1 MSDKILSKKI
11 IIYTD
16 GGSRGNPGPSAL
28 GAVIA
33 DEKGKIIKKYG
44 QFLGEMTNNQAE
56 YQAVIFALKK
66 VKALLGKDK
75 IQNIEVEVRSDSEL
89 LVSQLGGKFKILDEN
104 IQKLFIL
111 VWNLKIDYK
120 KVDFVSIPREKNQEA
135 DALANQALDEQGREK
150 TLF

>member
-11 IIYTD
+11 IVYTD

-28 GAVIA
+28 GMVLA
-33 DEKGKIIKKYG
+33 DEKGKTIKKYS

-66 VKALLGKDK
+66 IKALLGKDK
-75 IQNIEVEVRSDSEL
+75 IQHLEVEIRSDSEL
-89 LVSQLGGKFKILDEN
+89 MVSQLGGKFKIIEEG
-104 IQKLFIL
+104 IQRLFIL

-120 KVDFVSIPREKNQEA
+120 KVDFVLIPREENQEA

>member
-1 MSDKILSKKI
+1 MNQRHLIV
-11 IIYTD
+11 YTD

-28 GAVIA
+28 GVVLA

-66 VKALLGKDK
+66 IKALLGKDK
-75 IQNIEVEVRSDSEL
+75 IQSLEVEIRSDSEL
-89 LVSQLGGKFKILDEN
+89 LVSQLQGKFKILDEN
-104 IQKLFIL
+104 IQKLFIS

-120 KVDFVSIPREKNQEA
+120 KVEFVLIPREKNKEA
-135 DALANQALDEQGREK
+135 DFLANDTLDQKGRIQK
-150 TLF
+150 LI

>member
-1 MSDKILSKKI
+1 MKKI

-28 GAVIA
+28 GVIIA

-56 YQAVIFALKK
+56 YEAVIFALKK

-75 IQNIEVEVRSDSEL
+75 IQDIEVEVRSDSEL
-89 LVSQLGGKFKILDEN
+89 LVSQMQGKFKIMDEDM
-104 IQKLFIL
+104 QRLFIS

-120 KVDFVSIPREKNQEA
+120 KVEFVSIPREKNYEA
-135 DALANQALDEQGREK
+135 DALANQAMDEQGRDQK
-150 TLF
+150 LF

>member
-1 MSDKILSKKI
+1 MNQRHLIV
-11 IIYTD
+11 YTD

-28 GAVIA
+28 GVVLA
-33 DEKGKIIKKYG
+33 DEKGKIIKKYS

-66 VKALLGKDK
+66 VKALLGKNE
-75 IQNIEVEVRSDSEL
+75 IQKIEVEIRSDSEL
-89 LVSQLGGKFKILDEN
+89 LVSQLRGKFKILDEN

-120 KVDFVSIPREKNQEA
+120 KVEFVLIPREKNKEA
-135 DALANQALDEQGREK
+135 DLLANEALDQQGRDLK
-150 TLF
+150 LF